1 MRSKHIRLPN
11 HDLTVF
17 NLSEVSESYLLK
29 MQGQLKS
36 SRDKDVFDCD
46 SVLVKKYAKVLSTP
60 ITNFV
65 NLSIKQ
71 CYFPSSK

>member
-29 MQGQLKS
+29 MLGQLKS

-46 SVLVKKYAKVLSTP
+46 SVLVKKYAKVLSRLLL
-60 ITNFV
+60 IFC
-65 NLSIKQ
+65 Q
-71 CYFPSSK
+71 